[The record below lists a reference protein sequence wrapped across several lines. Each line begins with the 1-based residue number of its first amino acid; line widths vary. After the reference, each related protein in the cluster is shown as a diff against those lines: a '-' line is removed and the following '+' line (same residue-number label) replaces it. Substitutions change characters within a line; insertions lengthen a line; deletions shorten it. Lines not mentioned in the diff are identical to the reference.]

1 MKLQYLALQDRD
13 DEQPYGVIR
22 IGPDGVYRYSKATDE
37 WLEAPSHADVVMN
50 GEPGAR
56 EIDEAEAL
64 RLCKTVPELHP
75 AFIEHDT
82 VRR

>member
-1 MKLQYLALQDRD
+1 MKRQYLALQDSD
-13 DEQPYGVIR
+13 DQMPYGVIR

-37 WLEAPSHADVVMN
+37 WLEAPSHADVVFN
-50 GEPGAR
+50 GEPGAH

-64 RLCKTVPELHP
+64 RLCKTVPDLSQ
-75 AFIEHDT
+75 AFIEQDT